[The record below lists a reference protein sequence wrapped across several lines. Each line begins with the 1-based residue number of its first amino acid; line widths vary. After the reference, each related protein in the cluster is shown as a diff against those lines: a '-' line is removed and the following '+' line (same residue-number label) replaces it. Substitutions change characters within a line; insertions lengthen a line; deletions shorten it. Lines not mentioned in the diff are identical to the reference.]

1 MSRRYIAGLIILCCA
16 LAFVARA
23 QVTDRYINERYH
35 YSVTMPEGWVR
46 VPEEVAQKH
55 FERLV
60 GDPAQADALQDYV
73 FQPGGKS
80 WFTFPYAVVQVIPYV
95 DADMTSSPET
105 AAMRAFVARIAGI
118 DVNAVLQ
125 GRIEKKTNIAGGSL
139 SEPTFDP
146 ATRTFAYTV
155 RVNRGGQG
163 DIVGEAHGW
172 FGRDVIV
179 QITFYNVADQWDQ
192 SAAAREFLVAG
203 FAFAPESA
211 YPEVPA
217 PVAVEAVPERSPW
230 EGYLG
235 WGLIVGLSVLAIVIG
250 LCWAALRRKPS

>member
-1 MSRRYIAGLIILCCA
+1 VFKSSAIALAILCLCM
-16 LAFVARA
+16 AFPAPA

-35 YSVTMPEGWVR
+35 YSVTMPQGWVR

-95 DADMTSSPET
+95 DADMASSPET

-179 QITFYNVADQWDQ
+179 QITFYDVAEQWDA
-192 SAAAREFLVAG
+192 SADARSFLAAS
-203 FAFAPESA
+203 FAFEAESA
-211 YPEVPA
+211 YPEVQG
-217 PVAVEAVPERSPW
+217 PVAEEAVPERAPW

-235 WGLIVGLSVLAIVIG
+235 WGLIGGLCLLAIVIG
-250 LCWAALRRKPS
+250 LAWARLKK